1 MDFIMTALPYA
12 LNLVSGIV
20 LAVCTYTINK
30 ARTEAA
36 KAKKETEEKE
46 KALTARIKS
55 SPKQPRYFL
64 KQETAAQKNEVPA
77 ALPCPIARTGPN
89 APFLT
94 SCSPF
99 EVVARHCIREFS
111 KHSAVPENYHRKYI
125 SVLEKYIFRKIGNK
139 SISNVLESDI
149 ETLISHDNVPSR
161 IGFQRYKMFLMIN
174 RIFRYSLEHNLIWYD
189 CCVAV
194 RRPCCQG

>member
-1 MDFIMTALPYA
+1 MDFIMTALAYA

-46 KALTARIKS
+46 KALTAPIKS
-55 SPKQPRYFL
+55 SPKRPRFFL
-64 KQETAAQKNEVPA
+64 NQETAAQKNEVPA

-161 IGFQRYKMFLMIN
+161 IGFQRYKMF
-174 RIFRYSLEHNLIWYD
+174 
-189 CCVAV
+189 
-194 RRPCCQG
+194 